1 MRATMGYTENS
12 LEDVIEDIAILRMQL
27 TGRLTDI
34 RKDLDIMRRAGN
46 RSVHYQ
52 EYLDL
57 VERLDSAR
65 VHLYIAGEY
74 LRGNGE
80 WAALR
85 EEEEEDMF
93 VYMDQEGA

>member
-1 MRATMGYTENS
+1 
-12 LEDVIEDIAILRMQL
+12 DIAILRMQL
-27 TGRLTDI
+27 AGRLADI
-34 RKDLDIMRRAGN
+34 RKELDTMRSSGN

-57 VERLDSAR
+57 VEQVDSAR

-80 WAALR
+80 WATLR
-85 EEEEEDMF
+85 EEEEDMF
-93 VYMDQEGA
+93 AYMNQEGA

>member
-1 MRATMGYTENS
+1 MNYTESS
-12 LEDVIEDIAILRMQL
+12 LESVIEDIAILRMQL
-27 TGRLTDI
+27 MGLLTDV
-34 RKDLDIMRRAGN
+34 RKDLNIMRRSG
-46 RSVHYQ
+46 SFPVHYQ

-65 VHLYIAGEY
+65 AHLYVAGEY

-85 EEEEEDMF
+85 EEEEEEMCF
-93 VYMDQEGA
+93 YTNQEGA

>member
-1 MRATMGYTENS
+1 
-12 LEDVIEDIAILRMQL
+12 MQL
-27 TGRLTDI
+27 AGRLADI
-34 RKDLDIMRRAGN
+34 RKELDTMRSSGN

-57 VERLDSAR
+57 VEQVDSAR

-80 WAALR
+80 WATLR
-85 EEEEEDMF
+85 EEEEDMF
-93 VYMDQEGA
+93 AYMNQEGA

>member
-1 MRATMGYTENS
+1 MGYTENS
-12 LEDVIEDIAILRMQL
+12 LEDIIEDIAILRMQL
-27 TGRLTDI
+27 TSRLTDI
-34 RKDLDIMRRAGN
+34 RKDLDNMRRSGN
-46 RSVHYQ
+46 HSVHYQ
-52 EYLDL
+52 EYMDL

-85 EEEEEDMF
+85 EEEEEEDMF